1 MQQHIGYH
9 NLSNA
14 LDGWRTAPELR
25 ALDKRNRLGL
35 SRHWHE
41 GQRAFDAAEVAQLR
55 ARIAAN
61 DPTLPKERQ
70 R

>member
-1 MQQHIGYH
+1 MQVLIGYH
-9 NLSNA
+9 SLANA
-14 LDGWRTAPELR
+14 LDGWRTVPELR
-25 ALDKRNRLGL
+25 ALNTRNRLGL
-35 SRHWHE
+35 SRRWHE